1 MKYQKITVILFFLLL
16 AAMPLF
22 IFLLPQ
28 KEFSQEENRYLADFP
43 TFSLETIVDREFM
56 DGFDQYAAD
65 HFPLRTSWIGV
76 KTKLEHLSGKKE
88 INGVYILKDR
98 LIDKVDTVDQEN
110 IRKSIREMNAF
121 AERFDGSTSLMLIPT
136 AAEIYKDKLPKG
148 APGVAQKEEI
158 DKIYGQVK
166 NILTIDVYSSLTSN
180 AKKLTFYRTD
190 HHWTSYGAYL
200 GYSAASKQLGYTP
213 VAVERFN
220 VEHASHRFR
229 GSLYNKTIYDG
240 VEPDSID
247 LYTYGMR
254 SHVNKV
260 DIFDGKEWHEAS
272 DIYFREYLE
281 KKDQYSVFLGQ
292 NQPIMT
298 IYTDA
303 ATDNS
308 LLIFKDSF
316 SHSLVPFLALHYS
329 KITLVDL
336 RYLNQSFE
344 NWIDLDDYQQA
355 LFCYNFKDF
364 AVNNDVQKVNVPK

>member
-1 MKYQKITVILFFLLL
+1 MKYQKITVVLFFLLL
-16 AAMPLF
+16 ALAPLF
-22 IFLLPQ
+22 IFLMPQ

-43 TFSLETIVDREFM
+43 PLSLEAIADRTFM
-56 DGFDQYAAD
+56 TGFDQYAAD
-65 HFPLRTSWIGV
+65 HFPLRTSWIGM
-76 KTKLEHLSGKKE
+76 KTKIEHLSGKKE
-88 INGVYILKDR
+88 VNGVYLLKDR
-98 LIDKVDTVDQEN
+98 LIEKMDTVNQEN
-110 IRKSIREMNAF
+110 IRKSVEAMNAF

-148 APGVAQKEEI
+148 ASGVAQKEEI

-166 NILTIDVYSSLTSN
+166 NILTIDAYSSLTSN
-180 AKKLTFYRTD
+180 AQKLTFYRTD

-213 VAVERFN
+213 IGVERFN
-220 VEHASHRFR
+220 VEHASHQFR

-247 LYTYGMR
+247 LYTYGMS

-260 DIFDGKEWHEAS
+260 DIFDGKEWREAS

-281 KKDQYSVFLGQ
+281 QKDQYSVFLGQ
-292 NQPIMT
+292 NQPIVT
-298 IYTDA
+298 IHTDA
-303 ATDNS
+303 ATDSS

-329 KITLVDL
+329 TITLVDL
-336 RYLNQSFE
+336 RYLTQSFE
-344 NWIDLDDYQQA
+344 NWVNLDNYQQA
-355 LFCYNFKDF
+355 LFCYNFKNF
-364 AVNNDVQKVNVPK
+364 AVDNDVQKVNIQK